1 MKTQERNATPG
12 RSNLDSASAYE
23 SASMYGAPINSNG
36 RVVPRPSDIC
46 VPSRCTLPG
55 NTEAESSVGIF
66 GEGKTQGTSVSSNQ
80 SSRDQPFMVTASKS
94 QLMLNAR
101 LKSPPSSHMVIP
113 WRVAIGNCPTNEANA
128 GSRTTPSTCVPPI
141 GFGRAHAITFLPN
154 FFAARMQFALVYVNV

>member
-12 RSNLDSASAYE
+12 RSSLDSASAYE

-66 GEGKTQGTSVSSNQ
+66 GEGKTQGPSVSSNQ
-80 SSRDQPFMVTASKS
+80 SSRDQPFIVTVSKS
-94 QLMLNAR
+94 QSMPNAS
-101 LKSPPSSHMVIP
+101 LKSLPSSHMVIP
-113 WRVAIGNCPTNEANA
+113 WRVAIGDCPTNEANA
-128 GSRTTPSTCVPPI
+128 GSRTTPSTSVPPI
-141 GFGRAHAITFLPN
+141 GFCRSHAITLLPN
-154 FFAARMQFALVYVNV
+154 FLAPRMQFAIVYMNV